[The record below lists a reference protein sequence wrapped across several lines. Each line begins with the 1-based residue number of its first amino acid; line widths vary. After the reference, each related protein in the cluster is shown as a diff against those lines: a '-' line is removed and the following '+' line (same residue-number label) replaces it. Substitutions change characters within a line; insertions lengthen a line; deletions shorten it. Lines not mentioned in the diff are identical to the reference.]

1 MKIEK
6 ENEAIVEALASVAME
21 DMQVSK
27 EAINNCEKNKDDT
40 LVLKKE
46 KKDHGN

>member
-1 MKIEK
+1 M
-6 ENEAIVEALASVAME
+6 ENKKEAIIEALASIEME

-27 EAINNCEKNKDDT
+27 EAINNCEKNKDEV